1 MSRCSQY
8 LVFAAVAVVAAALG
22 AAAARW
28 STVATGPEHALLLES
43 PRELPA
49 FSLVDHHG
57 RPFDSGSVAGHWT
70 LVFFGFT
77 HCPDV
82 CPSTLFTLKQVSES
96 LADLPEGERPAVVM
110 VSVDPGRDTPEK
122 LASYVP
128 YFDPGFI
135 GVTGDM
141 PQIMAVTQA
150 MGVAFSYTPLAEGA
164 EGYSVDHTASI
175 FLLDPQGR
183 LAAIFGTP
191 HASERIAGDYRRILE
206 ARG

>member
-1 MSRCSQY
+1 MSRRSQY
-8 LVFAAVAVVAAALG
+8 LILSAVAVVAAALG
-22 AAAARW
+22 VAAARW
-28 STVATGPEHALLLES
+28 STAPVGPEHALLLET

-57 RPFDSGSVAGHWT
+57 RPFELTSLSGRWT

-96 LADLPEGERPAVVM
+96 LADLAEQDRPAVVM
-110 VSVDPGRDTPEK
+110 ISVDPGRDTPEK

-141 PQIMAVTQA
+141 PQIMSLTKA
-150 MGVAFSYTPLAEGA
+150 MGVAFAYTPLTDGG

-191 HASERIAGDYRRILE
+191 HAAERIVGDYRRVLE